1 MEQKV
6 AISYD
11 KQLLDNLDMSINII
25 LPNYSN
31 NHQLKFSDKLENS
44 RVGNSH
50 IIKIEDYINKKF
62 DQVALEHLKSQIIK
76 KKSST
81 SFLIPTKKLKQ

>member
-6 AISYD
+6 AINYNDQS
-11 KQLLDNLDMSINII
+11 LDNLDMPINII

-31 NHQLKFSDKLENS
+31 NHQLKLLDKLGNS
-44 RVGNSH
+44 RIGNSH

-76 KKSST
+76 KNQARVS
-81 SFLIPTKKLKQ
+81 

>member
-11 KQLLDNLDMSINII
+11 KQLLDNLDMPINII
-25 LPNYSN
+25 LSNYSKKY
-31 NHQLKFSDKLENS
+31 QLKFSDKLENS

-62 DQVALEHLKSQIIK
+62 DQVALELLKLQIIK
-76 KKSST
+76 DKFPNT
-81 SFLIPTKKLKQ
+81 N